1 MVAEYTTTAVARQ
14 IWEELSKN
22 TQYQIILELSTSIRL
37 LFKGDG
43 ILSKAIK
50 IFARR
55 LLLL

>member
-1 MVAEYTTTAVARQ
+1 MVAEYTATTVARQ

-37 LFKGDG
+37 LFKG